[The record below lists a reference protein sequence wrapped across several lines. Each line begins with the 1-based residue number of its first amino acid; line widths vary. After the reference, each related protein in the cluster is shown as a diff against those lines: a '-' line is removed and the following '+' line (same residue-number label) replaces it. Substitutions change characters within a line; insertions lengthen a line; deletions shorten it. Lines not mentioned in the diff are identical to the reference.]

1 MVRKTT
7 RVAALKATEKT
18 KPTRRSRRHKST
30 SESDSSGN
38 ESLSSVAQ
46 KQKKPIEK
54 DSSGESD
61 TDSKKPLKK
70 RTRSKAQKQTEA
82 EPTPKKT
89 KEPSNRRAKNKQQP
103 EVEEVNQDV
112 DSKGKSVSIDRCN
125 SDSVDSET
133 ANQNVQVTDESPV
146 DTKDDDN
153 PPDVEVS
160 KNGKEI
166 PTEIDVNVS
175 ESIVAEMSCDNQSSE
190 IVSEEKCEA
199 AVSDLPSVENTPDL
213 TQSNVEEPAADEA
226 TVQSVDSKQAE
237 PAEESVKT
245 QPEPEEQKVAEEPQ
259 EDKRRTRKLK
269 LNRKPIEPVVEPQPT
284 PTEEKKEE
292 VTEPK
297 KKITLKRPEISK
309 TEEKPADSEAKSPQ
323 TQEQPESQSGSV
335 YESNSKDSEQCDKP
349 PEGAEPKSAKK
360 IVLKRPVSEDHQSD
374 KEKNDK
380 VGLESS
386 SSNEESRKR
395 RLSTTDNIVIN
406 QRRRRSSVVEKS
418 ASESEGEFNYLYVS
432 LSLLVKYSFHLDKP
446 EKVKKPTKVVKLIR
460 KLPQVSEE
468 TPTTGGEEKKF
479 KWSKIQ
485 LSDEVEM
492 IQFDSVKEICPTVG
506 FLEETE
512 VDLELEVK
520 KSPEKSRRLTFK
532 ELEEEEMESIEAEL
546 NAESEKMEV
555 NENVIARNRKIS
567 VVDDTASKL
576 NPPPSPP
583 RNPPSEVLY
592 ITNLVRPF
600 TVKQLKELLE
610 RTGKIKEDG
619 FWTDK
624 IKSKCYVCYET
635 VE

>member
-7 RVAALKATEKT
+7 RVAALKASEKT
-18 KPTRRSRRHKST
+18 KPTRRSSRRHKST

-70 RTRSKAQKQTEA
+70 RTRSKAQKQTDV

-89 KEPSNRRAKNKQQP
+89 RESRRAKNKQQP

-166 PTEIDVNVS
+166 PTEISVNVS
-175 ESIVAEMSCDNQSSE
+175 ESIVAEMSCDQSSE
-190 IVSEEKCEA
+190 IVSEETSKVEVTEQS
-199 AVSDLPSVENTPDL
+199 VSDLPPVENTPDL
-213 TQSNVEEPAADEA
+213 TQSNVEEPADEA
-226 TVQSVDSKQAE
+226 TAQSVDNDSKQAE
-237 PAEESVKT
+237 RVQESESVET
-245 QPEPEEQKVAEEPQ
+245 RPEPEEQKVAEEPQ
-259 EDKRRTRKLK
+259 EEKTRTRKLR
-269 LNRKPIEPVVEPQPT
+269 LNRKPVEPLPT

-309 TEEKPADSEAKSPQ
+309 PEEKPEGSDSKLPQ
-323 TQEQPESQSGSV
+323 TQEQPESQWGSV
-335 YESNSKDSEQCDKP
+335 YESKSKDSAQCDKP
-349 PEGAEPKSAKK
+349 TDTAEPKSPKK
-360 IVLKRPVSEDHQSD
+360 IVLKRPVSEDHQSESD
-374 KEKNDK
+374 KEKNEK
-380 VGLESS
+380 VSLERS

-418 ASESEGEFNYLYVS
+418 ASESEGECL
-432 LSLLVKYSFHLDKP
+432 
-446 EKVKKPTKVVKLIR
+446 
-460 KLPQVSEE
+460 
-468 TPTTGGEEKKF
+468 
-479 KWSKIQ
+479 Q
-485 LSDEVEM
+485 LNCECH
-492 IQFDSVKEICPTVG
+492 IL
-506 FLEETE
+506 FL
-512 VDLELEVK
+512 
-520 KSPEKSRRLTFK
+520 F
-532 ELEEEEMESIEAEL
+532 I
-546 NAESEKMEV
+546 
-555 NENVIARNRKIS
+555 
-567 VVDDTASKL
+567 
-576 NPPPSPP
+576 
-583 RNPPSEVLY
+583 
-592 ITNLVRPF
+592 
-600 TVKQLKELLE
+600 
-610 RTGKIKEDG
+610 
-619 FWTDK
+619 
-624 IKSKCYVCYET
+624 
-635 VE
+635 